1 MLIPRAVPCVL
12 LSLLLFTATASS
24 LQLVYAERHSP
35 VLRQYSG
42 LAVNGI
48 AVLRAW
54 LSQLNLTAPHD
65 EVDSKAVQ
73 RVLELVYS
81 RGDLALFIGSI
92 QLRVLKL
99 YSGRGFLLTEEDVAS
114 TLLAV
119 AKSVG
124 VNLSD
129 VGCDKAISKLLV
141 NMYYGYELCPYN
153 VTDIDEFMDYAMYL
167 GRNASPSAVT
177 PIVSKLLILKLLY
190 LGEVSI
196 DASTFSQLYD
206 ELLYNKS
213 LVTALFIKSLTA
225 YHAPKLVNKGA
236 TVAEIPVI
244 EFLKGVGNTSA
255 DVKTFEKLVYS
266 ALLILEKYSVKDV
279 KLSDILTAVFVALS
293 SNPADLLSIVNRSA
307 SIIGMDYNEGAFTG
321 SSDWAMYYEGGAPYM
336 AQFIQSTI
344 SSLSK
349 NASCSHIPTGTAEFM
364 EAVGEGEQSNVCYTQ
379 PSANRLRQRI
389 AISADAF
396 GRRVKAVEDVVA
408 RANVVVLAEL
418 ASNTSTEPQALQHSI
433 TVVREGPGADQVLL
447 LMLLFAPL
455 AIVALPLRG
464 RLLTI
469 LSYTPLRRLLARSSS
484 EVMSSRHLPLD
495 KRYLVLQRFWDLV
508 VELARRV
515 GIRIEACNT
524 HREVLG
530 MFKNSGKASSSVV
543 RLVERAALA
552 YEVVRYSSE
561 WGGDELELLSNL
573 LKDIERGCLGN
584 VK

>member
-1 MLIPRAVPCVL
+1 
-12 LSLLLFTATASS
+12 
-24 LQLVYAERHSP
+24 
-35 VLRQYSG
+35 
-42 LAVNGI
+42 
-48 AVLRAW
+48 
-54 LSQLNLTAPHD
+54 
-65 EVDSKAVQ
+65 VQ

-244 EFLKGVGNTSA
+244 EFLKGVGQH
-255 DVKTFEKLVYS
+255 F
-266 ALLILEKYSVKDV
+266 
-279 KLSDILTAVFVALS
+279 
-293 SNPADLLSIVNRSA
+293 
-307 SIIGMDYNEGAFTG
+307 
-321 SSDWAMYYEGGAPYM
+321 
-336 AQFIQSTI
+336 
-344 SSLSK
+344 
-349 NASCSHIPTGTAEFM
+349 C
-364 EAVGEGEQSNVCYTQ
+364 
-379 PSANRLRQRI
+379 
-389 AISADAF
+389 
-396 GRRVKAVEDVVA
+396 RR
-408 RANVVVLAEL
+408 
-418 ASNTSTEPQALQHSI
+418 
-433 TVVREGPGADQVLL
+433 
-447 LMLLFAPL
+447 
-455 AIVALPLRG
+455 
-464 RLLTI
+464 
-469 LSYTPLRRLLARSSS
+469 
-484 EVMSSRHLPLD
+484 
-495 KRYLVLQRFWDLV
+495 
-508 VELARRV
+508 
-515 GIRIEACNT
+515 
-524 HREVLG
+524 
-530 MFKNSGKASSSVV
+530 
-543 RLVERAALA
+543 
-552 YEVVRYSSE
+552 
-561 WGGDELELLSNL
+561 
-573 LKDIERGCLGN
+573 
-584 VK
+584 